1 MMVIDQP
8 ERKESKAE
16 FWRTR
21 PLLVPFPPPGNS
33 NTDPLP
39 ETVAFAIAEIKCLA
53 SPVTDFRH
61 EIGLTLISNPGTDDQ
76 G

>member
-1 MMVIDQP
+1 MMIIEQA
-8 ERKESKAE
+8 ERKKSKAE

-39 ETVAFAIAEIKCLA
+39 EWVAFGVAEI
-53 SPVTDFRH
+53 
-61 EIGLTLISNPGTDDQ
+61 
-76 G
+76 